1 MCASGWQ
8 YDRAM
13 SADFLTSERSPGD
26 LPSGDHPSGDG
37 TSGARSPNPA
47 ATPGWHASLRLGWQ
61 RRGPRTVLTRRE
73 HVGPLRVQKALY
85 PEGEEVCHVL
95 LVHPPAGIVG
105 GDRLA
110 LDLDLGAGSHAL
122 VTTPGATKWYG
133 SAGPRARQD
142 TTVRVASGACLEWLP
157 QENIVYDSAEARQ
170 TLQVD
175 LQPDAAFLG
184 LDILCLGRQASG
196 ERFRSGRFG
205 LSTRIDQGGVPLWRE
220 WGTLHGGSAFLDHP
234 AGLRGASVSATLL
247 AAGVRDSTAL
257 VAALR
262 AAVPAGEWAVTALPG
277 LVLAR
282 WLGQA
287 GEAARLWFIAL
298 WQVLRPALCG
308 RLATLPRIWNT

>member
-1 MCASGWQ
+1 
-8 YDRAM
+8 
-13 SADFLTSERSPGD
+13 
-26 LPSGDHPSGDG
+26 
-37 TSGARSPNPA
+37 
-47 ATPGWHASLRLGWQ
+47 
-61 RRGPRTVLTRRE
+61 VLTRRE

-85 PEGEEVCHVL
+85 PEGEAVCHAL

-133 SAGPRARQD
+133 SAGPRAVQD
-142 TTVRVASGACLEWLP
+142 TVVRVGSGACLEWLP
-157 QENIVYDSAEARQ
+157 QENIVYDGAEARQ

-175 LQPDAAFLG
+175 LQAEAAFLG
-184 LDILCLGRQASG
+184 LDILCLGRRASG
-196 ERFRSGRFG
+196 EHFRRGRFG

-234 AGLRGASVSATLL
+234 AGLQGAPVSATVL
-247 AAGVRDSTAL
+247 AAGVRDSAVL

-287 GEAARLWFIAL
+287 GEAARLWFTAL

-308 RLATLPRIWNT
+308 RLATLPRIWHT